1 MKQVL
6 VVAGLIVVPLLLSS
20 CQSTQ
25 IERISRFTMSDES
38 VKLVHGDANIPPISV
53 LITHTTRDENN
64 KTSIEILADGPLVD
78 GELVLSEKV
87 EEPTTV
93 RISVNIGGNKDG
105 RELTTVLKPNANVDF
120 ALKYRSRKSYRLH
133 LVGIDDR
140 SLDENRRFSL
150 TGNIGTL
157 DGFES
162 DALEQGRVYVSV
174 LPGITIFERNSPL
187 FFVPSL
193 IVDDA
198 EFSIERDIDEPTL
211 VTVNIAERRFGDTGS
226 FENLP
231 AILEPGVNYRVV
243 PIGSRGKFAVQ
254 ADRDSVHSRLVSSW
268 QLDPAFVSLVD
279 QWMDSREHRQ
289 TTREDQAKHAEKF
302 VSSYQIAEECE
313 HLKLTTEVK
322 SQFVNPLP
330 SVYQSAG
337 AEIVKS
343 RSSTLRKMMRD
354 TQDLELARMI
364 FDLSW
369 SQFIYDEIYSD
380 IDAEERI
387 ATLLEIAKK
396 MDQAVVDEF
405 INPELDE
412 YQQDRDVVSSNRSL
426 IPGQVAPDF
435 TLTTL
440 ADEEVSLSEVLSE
453 NELVLVDFWASWCGP
468 CIRSFP
474 ALKKMYSKYKDHG
487 FEIVTI
493 SIDDTFEEWQ
503 TASNRHNLPWIDLG
517 DTEGGETQGWDGKP
531 SVTDYGV
538 MWIPNKFLIDNKGC
552 IVHKHF
558 EDDELK
564 NILAS
569 RDAGS
574 S

>member
-1 MKQVL
+1 MKRVL

-20 CQSTQ
+20 CHSTQ

-38 VKLVHGDANIPPISV
+38 VKLVHGDANIPPIFV
-53 LITHTTRDENN
+53 LITHTTKDENN
-64 KTSIEILADGPLVD
+64 NTSIEILADGPLVD
-78 GELVLSEKV
+78 GELVFSEKV

-93 RISVNIGGNKDG
+93 RILVNIGGNKDG
-105 RELTTVLKPNANVDF
+105 RNLTTVLKPNTSVDF
-120 ALKYRSRKSYRLH
+120 VLTYRSRKFFGLH
-133 LVGIDDR
+133 LVGKDHR

-150 TGNIGTL
+150 TGNISTL

-162 DALEQGRVYVSV
+162 DSLEQGRVYVSV
-174 LPGITIFERNSPL
+174 LPGITIFERNSPR

-193 IVDDA
+193 IVDAA

-211 VTVNIAERRFGDTGS
+211 VNVRIYEQSFDMGS
-226 FENLP
+226 VENLP
-231 AILEPGVNYRVV
+231 VILEPGVNYRVV
-243 PIGSRGKFAVQ
+243 PLGRRGKYAVQ
-254 ADRDSVHSRLVSSW
+254 ADRDSMHTRLVSSW
-268 QLDPAFVSLVD
+268 QLDPTFVSLVD
-279 QWMDSREHRQ
+279 KWMDSREQMQ
-289 TTREDQAKHAEKF
+289 TTKEDQAKHAEKF

-313 HLKLTTEVK
+313 HLTLTTEVK

-343 RSSTLRKMMRD
+343 RSNTLRKMMRD
-354 TQDLELARMI
+354 TEDLELARMV

-380 IDAEERI
+380 VDSEERI
-387 ATLLEIAKK
+387 ATLLEMAAR
-396 MDQAVVDEF
+396 MDQAIVEQF
-405 INPELDE
+405 IKPELDD
-412 YQQDRDVVSSNRSL
+412 YQQDRDVILSNRSL

-440 ADEEVSLSEVLSE
+440 SGESVSLSEVLSE
-453 NELVLVDFWASWCGP
+453 NEMVLVDFWASWCGP

-474 ALKKMYSKYKDHG
+474 ALKKMYSKYQDHG

-493 SIDDTFEEWQ
+493 SIDDTFDEWE
-503 TASNRHNLPWIDLG
+503 TASKEQKLPWIDLG
-517 DTEGGETQGWDGKP
+517 DMEGEETQGWDGKP

-538 MWIPNKFLIDNKGC
+538 MWIPNKFLIDKQGC

-558 EDDELK
+558 SDDELK

-569 RDAGS
+569 RETGS